1 MFVSSQSRGSFP
13 RWIRCWAVLVAL
25 TGTLL
30 RFDPSGFAEGGSA
43 QQTVTATPVVIGNQI
58 AGTFADASGHS
69 GQSHLFYAVNAGVW
83 WLLTLTSSAD
93 SQGGTNHLVK
103 AYYSSGPDLATA
115 TWTAAANSPGAA
127 AGRSVNC
134 PSCFMGAGRALGVA
148 YINNAPTDAVHAEV
162 AMAFDGQN
170 GLTAHI
176 RATVTA
182 TAIQW
187 STWGY
192 FDAPAAT
199 WTTPR
204 SVSLG
209 VSTGKFIHSGGP
221 TLQQEVDANVRVSS
235 QPDTGAH
242 GSTGSPPSG

>member
-1 MFVSSQSRGSFP
+1 M
-13 RWIRCWAVLVAL
+13 LVAL

-30 RFDPSGFAEGGSA
+30 RIDPSGFAHSA
-43 QQTVTATPVVIGNQI
+43 TEQQTGTTTPVVIGAQI

-93 SQGGTNHLVK
+93 SQGGANHLVK

-127 AGRSVNC
+127 TAQSANC
-134 PSCFMGAGRALGVA
+134 SSCFMGGGRALGVA
-148 YINNAPTDAVHAEV
+148 YLNNAPTDVVHAEV

-182 TAIQW
+182 TSIQW

-209 VSTGKFIHSGGP
+209 VSNGKFIHSGGP
-221 TLQQEVDANVRVSS
+221 ILQQEVDANVRVSS
-235 QPDTGAH
+235 QPDTGA
-242 GSTGSPPSG
+242 TWVKGSPASG